1 MPETKQRSINAQRLR
16 FAIWFAVTAGV
27 LFTVYTFP
35 YRESGMSESGFTA
48 YLSWYAR
55 LTGHVLVLFDPSATV
70 HGQDIVG
77 RYNLRIVKSCDAM
90 EANILFV
97 AAVLAFPE
105 PWKKRII
112 GVALGVPLLVAINV
126 LRICSLYYVGIH
138 LPKAFEFF
146 HLELWPLVLIGS
158 GAGAFLFWATWAA
171 DRTVIARTIHAAP

>member
-1 MPETKQRSINAQRLR
+1 MAPTKQRSINASRLH
-16 FAIWFAVTAGV
+16 FALWFAATAGV
-27 LFTVYTFP
+27 LFAVYTFP
-35 YRESGMSESGFTA
+35 YRENGISESGFTA

-55 LTGHVLVLFDPSATV
+55 LTGHVLALFDPSVTV

-105 PWKKRII
+105 SWKKRVI

-126 LRICSLYYVGIH
+126 LRICSLYYIGIH
-138 LPKAFEFF
+138 VPKAFEFF

-158 GAGAFLFWATWAA
+158 GLAAFLFWASWAA
-171 DRTVIARTIHAAP
+171 DRGLIARSTHAAR